1 MPGIT
6 PGSCNAQAYLILLI
20 KFLHNR
26 YYYYLHFQLRKGRP
40 DQVTKQV
47 ESGFELD
54 YPPLKQF

>member
-6 PGSCNAQAYLILLI
+6 PSSFSALSYLILLI

-26 YYYYLHFQLRKGRP
+26 YYYYLNFQLRKGRS

-54 YPPLKQF
+54 YPPLIPF